1 MNRVISWFSC
11 GAASAV
17 ATKLA
22 IVESKTPVEVVYCHV
37 KEEHPDNLRFMRDCE
52 QWFGRKILVLY
63 SYIDSIP
70 VFDIVTM
77 HKIGYKSFAKLF
89 EIHNLMNQF
98 IINFVISTN

>member
-37 KEEHPDNLRFMRDCE
+37 KEEHPDNLRFMRIAKN
-52 QWFGRKILVLY
+52 GLVNQLKLLKT
-63 SYIDSIP
+63 INTTE
-70 VFDIVTM
+70 VFM
-77 HKIGYKSFAKLF
+77 KYF
-89 EIHNLMNQF
+89 
-98 IINFVISTN
+98 